1 MKTSLRMVTAAAAF
15 AVALSGATFN
25 ASAQLKPEE
34 GKGSI
39 FVKPNDQP
47 VVEEDDAPE
56 MSSDIGFFADAGY
69 KVPDFNV
76 YYNLRG
82 DIAKEVVVP
91 DFVART
97 KQIPP
102 EDTRLEVAA
111 AYVTGGDFNDLVVYS
126 FMPGDCGDGCLAQVY
141 RTTDGLKWKKVL
153 EFTSLALAYK
163 SPDGTKPGEV
173 VAVGNEDIPSH
184 IYEWN
189 GIAFVEKKKP

>member
-1 MKTSLRMVTAAAAF
+1 MKTSLRLIVTAALFTF
-15 AVALSGATFN
+15 AVSGSAITAL
-25 ASAQLKPEE
+25 AQVKPEE

-39 FVKPNDQP
+39 FVKPENPPIAED
-47 VVEEDDAPE
+47 DDAPE
-56 MSSDIGFFADAGY
+56 MSSDIEFFAGAGY

-82 DIAKEVVVP
+82 DIAREVVIP

-97 KQIPP
+97 KQVPP

-111 AYVTGGDFNDLVVYS
+111 AYLTGGDFNDLVVYS
-126 FMPGDCGDGCLAQVY
+126 FLPGDCGTGCLAQVY

-153 EFTSLALAYK
+153 EFKSLAFAYK

-173 VAVGNEDIPSH
+173 VAVGNEDLPSRV
-184 IYEWN
+184 YQWN
-189 GIAFVEKKKP
+189 GVTFVEKP